1 MKRKYATLDEAVD
14 AGEEKLEAR
23 SVNAIDL
30 LSIYGDDHARLVA
43 TNLLSTELI
52 NTKLGEY
59 GTRDDR
65 PAGWVELDPRG
76 RTFELRQGPV
86 SRSLYVPKDVA
97 DAMKPLFEQGLKGTA
112 LAPLL
117 KTQGYVK
124 MLELGLSFFHMKAL
138 SITAFNNQSL
148 TQFTKSLVS
157 DTKSPEFASAER
169 EWAADGL
176 TTTKTSTPYEAY
188 KGLNK
193 SSIPT
198 GLDKLANA
206 PIIKQVDAAFKWTT
220 KETFDV
226 IQRKFKV
233 EDASRKAAAWMAK
246 HPDATTSELFSA
258 RRSIAKEVNAA
269 YGGLNWDVLGAGKTV
284 RDVSRLFLLAPDWT
298 YSNVLNA
305 KYAFEGGPA
314 GDAARM
320 FWMKSFATGISMTA
334 AASIAI
340 GGKYD
345 PTDIKH
351 LDQVYLGTDKDGKE
365 MYADWFFA
373 GAPRDAMTL
382 MKNVASESPIGGTAR
397 FVVGK
402 ASPLLGM
409 AFGLS
414 SNNAG
419 GKPITSADD
428 TVGEKFGKQSEY
440 VASRVLPISG
450 VSAFKTVSDAL
461 TDPDHEYTYR
471 DLLEL
476 AADTIGSQTIHYGDG
491 DNGAAPKSKSVLS
504 GESKSG
510 TRKTK
515 RFSILK

>member
-1 MKRKYATLDEAVD
+1 MDVRQCRVPHPVSAGDGRGFPEAAV
-14 AGEEKLEAR
+14 
-23 SVNAIDL
+23 
-30 LSIYGDDHARLVA
+30 
-43 TNLLSTELI
+43 
-52 NTKLGEY
+52 
-59 GTRDDR
+59 RDDR
-65 PAGWVELDPRG
+65 PAGWVEFDPRG
-76 RTFELRQGPV
+76 RTFELRQGPI

-124 MLELGLSFFHMKAL
+124 MLELGLSLLHMKAMN
-138 SITAFNNQSL
+138 ITAFNNESL
-148 TQFTKSLVS
+148 SQFTKSLIS

-188 KGLNK
+188 KGINK

-198 GLDKLANA
+198 GFDKLANV
-206 PIIKQVDAAFKWTT
+206 PIVKQIDAALKWTT

-233 EDASRKAAAWMAK
+233 QDASQKIAAWMAK
-246 HPDATTSELFSA
+246 HPDATDSELFSA
-258 RRSIAKEVNAA
+258 RRSITKEVNAA
-269 YGGLNWDVLGAGKTV
+269 YGGLNWDVLGVGKTV

-314 GDAARM
+314 GTAARM
-320 FWMKSFATGISMTA
+320 FWVKSFATGISMTA
-334 AASIAI
+334 AMSMSI

-382 MKNVASESPIGGTAR
+382 IKNVASESPIGGTAR

-409 AFGLS
+409 GFGLA
-414 SNNAG
+414 SNKDG
-419 GKPITSADD
+419 GKPITTADD
-428 TVGEKFGKQSEY
+428 TTPEKFGKQAKY
-440 VASRVLPISG
+440 VAGRVAPISG
-450 VSAFKTVSDAL
+450 VSAVKTVSDAL
-461 TDPDHEYTYR
+461 MDPDHEYSYR

-476 AADTIGSQTIHYGDG
+476 AAGTIGSQTIHYGDG
-491 DNGAAPKSKSVLS
+491 DSGAVPKSKSVLP
-504 GESKSG
+504 GAGKSG
-510 TRKTK
+510 GRKTK